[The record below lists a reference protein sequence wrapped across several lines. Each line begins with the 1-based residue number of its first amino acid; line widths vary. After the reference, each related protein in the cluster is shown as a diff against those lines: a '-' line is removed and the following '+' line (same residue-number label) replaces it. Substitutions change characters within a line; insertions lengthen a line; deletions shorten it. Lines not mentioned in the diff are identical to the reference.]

1 MSNQAEISNQLQTP
15 VPYLQTIP
23 GRKVKR
29 LIPLP
34 PKVRGPVLVGE
45 RKRGQCF
52 LIARW
57 QRKVWFFAL
66 DNENKWTPLRF
77 LMPDELPN
85 YEFAPKLEL
94 VRRDITEAA
103 STATPEA
110 LASGAASAE

>member
-1 MSNQAEISNQLQTP
+1 MSKQAEVSNQLQIP

-29 LIPLP
+29 MIPLP

-57 QRKVWFFAL
+57 QRQVWFFAL
-66 DNENKWTPLRF
+66 ENESKWTPLRF

-85 YEFAPKLEL
+85 YELSPKLEL
-94 VRRDITEAA
+94 VRRETSEAA
-103 STATPEA
+103 SNGRA
-110 LASGAASAE
+110 LARGAVSAE